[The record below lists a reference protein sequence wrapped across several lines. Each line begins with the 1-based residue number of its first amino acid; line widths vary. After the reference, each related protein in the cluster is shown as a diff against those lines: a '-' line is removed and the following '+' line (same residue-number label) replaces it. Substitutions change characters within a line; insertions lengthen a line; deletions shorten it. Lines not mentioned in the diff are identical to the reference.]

1 MSVYDSLFDAIL
13 VGLFNLL
20 VNPHVKAYI
29 LLHLLRIGYFHL
41 VNITFNQISLIILLV
56 ILVANRE
63 KPGLVIIGIRRFLK
77 MVCIASSLIYNWIN
91 RLQI

>member
-1 MSVYDSLFDAIL
+1 MPVYDSLLDAIL
-13 VGLFNLL
+13 VGFFNLL
-20 VNPHVKAYI
+20 VNPHIKAYI

-41 VNITFNQISLIILLV
+41 VNIAFNQIGLIILLI
-56 ILVANRE
+56 ILVSNRE
-63 KPGLVIIGIRRFLK
+63 KPGLVIVRIRRFLK